1 MYEFAAHMKT
11 LIRYSLIIFTLG
23 IFGSCAEPFREMGT
37 RRSDFYLNHSTQTG
51 HGAYAINTTTK
62 AKSASA
68 FHNLH
73 RDTLNVA
80 EERLLHMFQNI
91 GAADSVFIQTGKK
104 GDLGL
109 MSERTLEIAISQ
121 KTLAV
126 QKKGAT
132 RLAPSFIKQPH
143 VDLWSL
149 KRSTNLTQKS
159 DTFIGKSNSSK
170 KEPINGY
177 LIALGILGLILSL
190 LGMFNTVIGILLDID
205 SLLME
210 ILGFWSS
217 YPIIIDFLLFL
228 LGFIGSIG
236 LLINPRFED
245 SNPRKIAMIIL
256 ASLPMILWLLFILF
270 LS

>member
-1 MYEFAAHMKT
+1 MKT
-11 LIRYSLIIFTLG
+11 VVRYSLIIFTLG

-37 RRSDFYLNHSTQTG
+37 RRSDFYLKHSTPTG

-62 AKSASA
+62 AKSASG

-80 EERLLHMFQNI
+80 EERLLHMFQNT
-91 GAADSVFIQTGKK
+91 GVADSVFIQTGKK

-109 MSERTLEIAISQ
+109 MSERTLGVAIPQ
-121 KTLAV
+121 KTLDV

-149 KRSTNLTQKS
+149 KLSTNLTQKS

-170 KEPINGY
+170 KKPINGY

-190 LGMFNTVIGILLDID
+190 MGMFTTVIGILLDND
-205 SLLME
+205 SILME
-210 ILGFWSS
+210 ILGFIF

-236 LLINPRFED
+236 LLINPSFED

>member
-1 MYEFAAHMKT
+1 MKT
-11 LIRYSLIIFTLG
+11 VVRYSLIIFTLG

-37 RRSDFYLNHSTQTG
+37 RRSDFYLKHSTPTG

-80 EERLLHMFQNI
+80 EERLLGMFQNT
-91 GAADSVFIQTGKK
+91 GVADSVFIQTGKK

-109 MSERTLEIAISQ
+109 MSERTLGVAIPQ

-132 RLAPSFIKQPH
+132 RLAPLFLNQPQIGP
-143 VDLWSL
+143 WSA
-149 KRSTNLTQKS
+149 KHSTYLTQKS
-159 DTFIGKSNSSK
+159 VKSTGKSNSSN
-170 KEPINGY
+170 KEPINGF
-177 LIALGILGLILSL
+177 LVALGILGLIVSL
-190 LGMFNTVIGILLDID
+190 LGLLVLGFAALWGAS
-205 SLLME
+205 SLIME

-217 YPIIIDFLLFL
+217 YPILIDILVFL
-228 LGFIGSIG
+228 LGLISSIG
-236 LLINPRFED
+236 LLVNPRFED
-245 SNPRKIAMIIL
+245 SNPLKIVMVIL
-256 ASLPMILWLLFILF
+256 ATLPIIVLFMFWIF
-270 LS
+270 LAY